1 MPTISQL
8 PPANAVS
15 ATDEVPISQAGT
27 ARSASVGEL
36 LASVQPV
43 ITVDSASLLGRTSMG
58 PGGPEQVDLG
68 LGVSLSGGTLV
79 ADGLDHAAFAVI
91 PSLSL
96 ESDLVISNRGVPTL
110 MQASLLRGLF
120 AAGQN
125 VAIDANGV
133 ISATAGVLPPVVWTH
148 GRRYGYGS
156 GYAFPNQTDIASVLG
171 SVKHEPLARRPSAL
185 LDRPCARWLSVRQV
199 GTAGSVAFRSNSR
212 IAHAAIAKV
221 CAATCRVR

>member
-15 ATDEVPISQAGT
+15 AADEVPISQAGA

-58 PGGPEQVDLG
+58 SGGPEQVDLG

-96 ESDLVISNRGVPTL
+96 ESDLVISNQGVPTL

-133 ISATAGVLPPVVWTH
+133 ISAIAGTVGSASSIGALSVVTELSSQDLVAVSQ
-148 GRRYGYGS
+148 S
-156 GYAFPNQTDIASVLG
+156 GTNCAITYSD
-171 SVKHEPLARRPSAL
+171 L
-185 LDRPCARWLSVRQV
+185 LDGVTIDQAQSAGIAGGPRHDLGCPRQQQRHGPPDVRGDLGLDRQQ
-199 GTAGSVAFRSNSR
+199 TANL
-212 IAHAAIAKV
+212 
-221 CAATCRVR
+221 